1 MKNLKKRTFKAL
13 FVIVTISSVLS
24 CQVKKT
30 TKSNVLEVAS
40 QQYDILY
47 DSIQSRKDSTF
58 YIPRSIENGI
68 IKYVQSYDWTSG
80 FYAGSLW
87 YLYDLTGEAKWKERA
102 LTYTLKL
109 DSIQHYTKN
118 HDLGFM
124 IECSY
129 GNAIKFDYK
138 KEYDKVLVESAKSL
152 ATRFREKA
160 GIIQSWDAKLHFEEG
175 KWKCPVIIDN
185 MMNLELLLDATKISG
200 DSTFYNIAVSHADN
214 TLKNHFRKDN
224 SSFHVVD
231 YDVETG
237 KVIKKT
243 THQGFSDDS
252 AWARGQ
258 AWGLYGFTVMYRG
271 TQNPKYLDQAIK
283 IASFIQNHPKLP
295 KDQVPYWDYDVKIK
309 KTTPRDASAAAVT
322 ASALLELSKYVDQ
335 KQATVY
341 KDWAKKI
348 IDSLGAAPYLAE
360 IGTNKGYILQHS
372 VGVLPYNKEID
383 VPLNYADYYY
393 LEALS
398 RLKNQD
404 QKVK

>member
-404 QKVK
+404 Q